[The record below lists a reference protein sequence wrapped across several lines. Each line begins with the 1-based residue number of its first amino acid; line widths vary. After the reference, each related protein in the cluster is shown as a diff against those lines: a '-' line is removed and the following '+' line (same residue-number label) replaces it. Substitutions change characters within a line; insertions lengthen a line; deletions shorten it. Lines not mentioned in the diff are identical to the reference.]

1 MNKNELTDT
10 DRDGVVTS
18 PSTSRRSLLKSAAG
32 LFGSLLLP
40 ALARADDLW
49 TTYQTPAAFLAE
61 AFGATP
67 PPPKVLVLDASA
79 QARLSVAFGRNY
91 PQAQIRYWRANGRTA
106 WILDDLGKVGYQL
119 TTSGFVVKDK
129 AIDFARVLIYR
140 ESRGEQI
147 AEASF
152 LKKIAGARYA
162 GSGLD
167 RTVDNISGATL
178 SVKMMERMAAA
189 ALVLDSLAPV

>member
-1 MNKNELTDT
+1 MNMNESRAVQVEDSTT
-10 DRDGVVTS
+10 PQS
-18 PSTSRRSLLKSAAG
+18 PSRRSLLKSAAG
-32 LFGSLLLP
+32 LFGSLLAP

-67 PPPKVLVLDASA
+67 PAPKVLVLDASA
-79 QARLSVAFGRNY
+79 QTKLSAAFGRNY

-162 GSGLD
+162 GAGLD